1 MNFLSYFRVEVNR
14 IFRSKITWFIIALSV
29 LVPLGGYNLS
39 GPVPPL
45 TTASRFIAN
54 PVLIGALGGAI
65 LFALLTLF
73 ELNKVHKNLTAELTD
88 TIVSPHILNIAR
100 LFGVIVS
107 ATVAV
112 LVATIVYLPYTV
124 LKMGDI
130 FNLKI
135 YLNSYFILMLPSLWI
150 SILAMA
156 TFYQIIHRTDL
167 SFVLFIV
174 FFLLSTSRWFA
185 DDYIL
190 RWVNPLVPI
199 LSDDFSNAQVFRM
212 ASYNRL
218 FWFSILIGIWLLSM
232 LCVRRYGKG
241 LLGSLIRNGRRIY
254 IPLLSVTLIIGGYY
268 MYVNQPYVDHSP
280 LDWQNIDTS
289 LNINEEFT
297 KLALKDTS
305 IDINFNTK
313 RGTLSGT
320 AIYHIQ
326 NENTVS
332 PKCRLGINPGYTI
345 KQITA
350 NGEEV
355 TFSDLN
361 NDTNNFKYVI
371 FELPPEK
378 DIELSI
384 DYGGMHQIWSVVVST
399 FGGSHIGDNYIDLGG
414 KDLAPIL
421 EIPSSEEGGQITGRF
436 TIPENLNLIAT
447 GDTVKLLSENDDGTK
462 TWLAHDTGSR
472 LSIFAGDYVKL
483 EIDGGNMPVE
493 FYYSSKHQ
501 KVMEKMDAQ
510 NIMEHTI
517 AYCTDHYGPLLFATP
532 GYPFK
537 IIQSSA
543 FLFGGGAIKNC
554 SFMGEIY
561 FSDENLNNK
570 QHGASSGEVLSHEIA
585 HQWWGL
591 SAQSMDMEN
600 LDWTDEGVTVYTTY
614 RIAKEKFGAEYAQ
627 KNYVEVWK
635 QEVKDQKNNFYNRH
649 PEYLDILPEKY
660 AARLYSSNTG
670 TNMYSVMPL
679 TIYKAA
685 ELVGGEERMDEILAE
700 LYQNGGTEMPP
711 YITYNDF
718 LEACGLRKEELI
730 LD

>member
-1 MNFLSYFRVEVNR
+1 MKFLSYFRVEVNR
-14 IFRSKITWFIIALSV
+14 IFRSKITLLVIALSV
-29 LVPLGGYNLS
+29 LAPLAGYNLYT
-39 GPVPPL
+39 PVPPL

-54 PVLIGALGGAI
+54 PVLVGALGGAI
-65 LFALLTLF
+65 VFAVLTLF
-73 ELNKVHKNLTAELTD
+73 ELNRVHKNLTAELTD
-88 TIVSPHILNIAR
+88 TIVYPNILNIAR
-100 LFGVIVS
+100 LLGVIVS

-112 LVATIVYLPYTV
+112 LVAAIVYLPYTV
-124 LKMGDI
+124 FQMSDI
-130 FNLKI
+130 FDLAVYLK
-135 YLNSYFILMLPSLWI
+135 SYFILMLPSLWF
-150 SILAMA
+150 SILTTAA
-156 TFYQIIHRTDL
+156 FYQIIHRVDL

-174 FFLLSTSRWFA
+174 FFLLSTSQWFS

-199 LSDDFSNAQVFRM
+199 LSDNFSNAQVFRM
-212 ASYNRL
+212 ASYNRV
-218 FWFSILIGIWLLSM
+218 FWLIILIGIWFLSI

-241 LLGSLIRNGRRIY
+241 LFGSLICNGRRIY

-268 MYVNQPYVDHSP
+268 MYTNQPYVDHSP

-289 LNINEEFT
+289 LNINEEFA

-320 AIYHIQ
+320 AIYQIQ

-332 PKCRLGINPGYTI
+332 QECRLRINPGYTI
-345 KQITA
+345 KGITA
-350 NGEEV
+350 NGENIA
-355 TFSDLN
+355 FSDLN
-361 NDTNNFKYVI
+361 NDINNFKYVV

-384 DYGGMHQIWSVVVST
+384 DYGGMHQIWSVMAST

-414 KDLAPIL
+414 KDLVPTL
-421 EIPSSEEGGQITGRF
+421 EIPSSEEGTQIMGRF
-436 TIPENLNLIAT
+436 TLPPNLNLVAT

-483 EIDGGNMPVE
+483 EIDGGNIPVE
-493 FYYSSKHQ
+493 FYHSSKHQ
-501 KVMEKMDAQ
+501 RVMEKMDAQ

-517 AYCTDHYGPLLFATP
+517 AYNTDHYGPLLFATP
-532 GYPFK
+532 GSPFK

-543 FLFGGGAIKNC
+543 FLFGGGAIRNC
-554 SFMGEIY
+554 SFMGESY

-570 QHGASSGEVLSHEIA
+570 QHGASSGEVLSHEIV

-600 LDWTDEGVTVYTTY
+600 PDWTDEGITVYTTY
-614 RIAKEKFGAEYAQ
+614 RIAKERFGDEYAQ

-635 QEVKDQKNNFYNRH
+635 QAVKDQKHNFYNRH

-660 AARLYSSNTG
+660 AARLHSGNTG
-670 TNMYSVMPL
+670 TNMYSSIPL

-685 ELVGGEERMDEILAE
+685 ELVGGQERMDEILAE

-718 LEACGLRKEELI
+718 LDACGLRKEELI